1 MKIFDL
7 QTALLLCIM
16 LTFSLLFVSVTLMC
30 SNISTGPTQTERF
43 RVVDRTEPSCISST
57 YYADDTPSFC
67 NGFQNGK
74 FEMTSNVTTVFLKI
88 KQVNL
93 SDTGMYF
100 CKITVTPNLFQS
112 PDGDA
117 NLWILIYGSVFF
129 VLAVIGLVLK
139 IGQLYTGTVNV
150 QYNLRSND
158 LNSAVLRTLPKAMRN
173 RRPAL
178 EREVETCVIHT
189 ASR

>member
-1 MKIFDL
+1 
-7 QTALLLCIM
+7 M
-16 LTFSLLFVSVTLMC
+16 LTFSLLFVSGWMSESHTVEVQ
-30 SNISTGPTQTERF
+30 SGE
-43 RVVDRTEPSCISST
+43 VVDRTEPSCISST

-100 CKITVTPNLFQS
+100 FWPTTDCLQHGMRLTNRGRTSAIC
-112 PDGDA
+112 
-117 NLWILIYGSVFF
+117 
-129 VLAVIGLVLK
+129 
-139 IGQLYTGTVNV
+139 
-150 QYNLRSND
+150 NLRSND